1 MPPDRAHNSPS
12 MPYGRARSCL
22 VSLHLTS
29 VAWGAGAVL
38 LISLMAVACSGSE
51 RPSQRSEMMEHFN
64 SGVQLS
70 KEGQWEEA
78 VAEFDKAI
86 ELDPSYALAY
96 YNRGRAHAELGN
108 ASQAIA
114 DYEKTIEL
122 EPSWSDALEEDIDEL
137 QDE

>member
-1 MPPDRAHNSPS
+1 
-12 MPYGRARSCL
+12 
-22 VSLHLTS
+22 
-29 VAWGAGAVL
+29 
-38 LISLMAVACSGSE
+38 
-51 RPSQRSEMMEHFN
+51 MMEHFN